1 MTGPDGEGEA
11 ATPRPEQRS
20 AGDRQRVQRPC
31 DRNEPSTAQGRGKLE
46 VPGVEARR
54 AAGSG

>member
-46 VPGVEARR
+46 VPGVEAR
-54 AAGSG
+54 